1 MSSSEEKKVKCCES
15 FLKCV
20 FPCSFKEPSKKM
32 TEPRPSDSD
41 IVNPEP
47 PVPSPEPPVP
57 IPEPPVPIPELPVPI
72 PEPPVPNPE
81 PPVPNPEPPVPNPEP
96 LPEDENLLIE
106 LNKCLG

>member
-32 TEPRPSDSD
+32 TEPIPSDSD
-41 IVNPEP
+41 IVN
-47 PVPSPEPPVP
+47 PEPPVP

-72 PEPPVPNPE
+72 PEP
-81 PPVPNPEPPVPNPEP
+81 